1 MKRLMSK
8 AVCVVA
14 VAVAV
19 VRVSLDDLSPPASPF
34 SPSRW
39 RSSAPFPPDF
49 QGFEPATT
57 CRRPDIS
64 FCSFPPSSTSTTA
77 SNAELQRADDGEIQ
91 SDGER
96 LAHYREIKLCFI
108 SNAMFSALWCFSLI
122 CEHSVLPPVIHG
134 RELHVSFQPAS
145 NTMKSWVGNSCFRCF
160 STVQSSDSNKNGAQS
175 CTQGGR
181 NWVNAAASL

>member
-1 MKRLMSK
+1 MTAVDVGENCVGVGETEPGLVGALESDARRGGTTVKLLSSLSLSLCLLSSLSLMKRLMSK

-19 VRVSLDDLSPPASPF
+19 VKVSLDDLSPPASPF

-64 FCSFPPSSTSTTA
+64 FALFLPPRRRQRRAALNYREPTTA
-77 SNAELQRADDGEIQ
+77 RYKVTG
-91 SDGER
+91 
-96 LAHYREIKLCFI
+96 
-108 SNAMFSALWCFSLI
+108 SALPTT
-122 CEHSVLPPVIHG
+122 E
-134 RELHVSFQPAS
+134 
-145 NTMKSWVGNSCFRCF
+145 K
-160 STVQSSDSNKNGAQS
+160 
-175 CTQGGR
+175 
-181 NWVNAAASL
+181 

>member
-8 AVCVVA
+8 DVCVVA

-19 VRVSLDDLSPPASPF
+19 AVVKVSLDDLSPPASPF
-34 SPSRW
+34 SPSRSRW
-39 RSSAPFPPDF
+39 RSSAPFPPDL

-57 CRRPDIS
+57 CRRPDIFFAF
-64 FCSFPPSSTSTTA
+64 FCSFLLDGA
-77 SNAELQRADDGEIQ
+77 NDDEMQ
-91 SDGER
+91 SDEER
-96 LAHYREIKLCFI
+96 LALFKIKLCFI

-134 RELHVSFQPAS
+134 REHHHVPFQATSNRIKTWVAS
-145 NTMKSWVGNSCFRCF
+145 SSFRCF
-160 STVQSSDSNKNGAQS
+160 STVQSSDTNINGAQS

-181 NWVNAAASL
+181 NRVNAAASLYLKGH